1 MQAFD
6 RMSAE
11 ICEEGFADER
21 ATLVRLNKFYADSK
35 LGFSD
40 LALQTV
46 CGHSMNDCFS
56 AFSTVATNFPACLE
70 KMISASVFE
79 HAASGLKIA
88 GDMD

>member
-40 LALQTV
+40 WAL
-46 CGHSMNDCFS
+46 
-56 AFSTVATNFPACLE
+56 
-70 KMISASVFE
+70 
-79 HAASGLKIA
+79 
-88 GDMD
+88 